1 MGKEVRTQQQ
11 WSAKMSGQ
19 QPSSTMHSVT
29 EHRCHLEY
37 SGTDSTGSASHGISS
52 LSFRVADKQHRRST
66 SERVLFAPTLRNLGR
81 DWGEGPRVPCC
92 RAAVLPCAVPTTP
105 ARLTT
110 QTYDTEQG
118 STRFISEHFSPLLA
132 RGWARCRPRVF
143 GPTGPGTLA
152 GRACWAFRMR
162 RMRVVC
168 QQAVRR
174 KCVLIS
180 EYSGY

>member
-11 WSAKMSGQ
+11 WSAKMSG

-132 RGWARCRPRVF
+132 HGWLAAGLAAGLAVGHACSDRPGPARSLGELVGLSECAECELCANR
-143 GPTGPGTLA
+143 LS
-152 GRACWAFRMR
+152 
-162 RMRVVC
+162 VVNVC
-168 QQAVRR
+168 
-174 KCVLIS
+174 
-180 EYSGY
+180 